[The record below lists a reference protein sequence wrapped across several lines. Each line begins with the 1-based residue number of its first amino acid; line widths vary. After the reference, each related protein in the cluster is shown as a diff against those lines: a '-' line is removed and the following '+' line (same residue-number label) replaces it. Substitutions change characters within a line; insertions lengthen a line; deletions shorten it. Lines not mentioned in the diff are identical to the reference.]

1 VASQSEIL
9 SHSHWFRQ
17 GKGVP
22 VDTLALNVA
31 LGTGI
36 VADRLEEAERW
47 GGLKRHGERWIV
59 PGKTYKKM
67 WKLMNL
73 MKTVAFLGKGS
84 TFMTFL
90 VGQLHIIPH
99 LCLFEGNNG

>member
-1 VASQSEIL
+1 M
-9 SHSHWFRQ
+9 
-17 GKGVP
+17 
-22 VDTLALNVA
+22 DTLALNVA

-90 VGQLHIIPH
+90 VVNSTSFHIYVCSRVIMVKN
-99 LCLFEGNNG
+99 C